1 MQLQQIST
9 RFEGRGSLSRAPV
22 PDDAAGAQER
32 EFARHR
38 TKCARGAPRSS
49 PERHDVLDVAL
60 ALALMTALLRGHQG
74 RGGREVRPVKF
85 FETLRDWV
93 VLRSQIGKRKLDRSA
108 IRRELDQ
115 ASREL
120 GERFAALVRRG
131 RAEAPGELRVFLDA
145 VQLLEEKL
153 AAQEKEIAE
162 LEGEFPRR
170 K

>member
-1 MQLQQIST
+1 VQ
-9 RFEGRGSLSRAPV
+9 
-22 PDDAAGAQER
+22 
-32 EFARHR
+32 
-38 TKCARGAPRSS
+38 
-49 PERHDVLDVAL
+49 
-60 ALALMTALLRGHQG
+60 
-74 RGGREVRPVKF
+74 PVKF
-85 FETLRDWV
+85 FETLRDRV